1 MTDENCELN
10 LSFAKNTRWHLEV
23 ADLVGNKEIRY
34 LSGEEL
40 EQELMQKERSGDFEE
55 KSGTKEEQQKNSEDK
70 RNQNTVTDLMKE
82 NDAER
87 TDSEKKDSGKAG
99 ETMRWTRIGLLLC
112 MSVFV
117 LWVWIMAG
125 RTEKRFKNK

>member
-1 MTDENCELN
+1 MTDEKCELS

-55 KSGTKEEQQKNSEDK
+55 KRGTKGEQQRNGKDK
-70 RNQNTVTDLMKE
+70 RNQNTVTDPLKE

-87 TDSEKKDSGKAG
+87 IDSEKKDSGKVG
-99 ETMRWTRIGLLLC
+99 ETIRWTRIGLFLC